1 MKSWIQGMT
10 GLRWLPVILVL
21 AVLYVQSALVI
32 HASSHEFHK
41 HDASCA
47 VYQHADHQQG
57 GWLPASPAHIFSES
71 LAINVAAPIR
81 PTDGLRVVAAYQQ
94 RAPPVLNRIV

>member
-1 MKSWIQGMT
+1 MKSWNQGMT
-10 GLRWLPVILVL
+10 GLRWLPVMLVL
-21 AVLYVQSALVI
+21 AVLYTQSALVI

-57 GWLPASPAHIFSES
+57 GWLPASPALLFSES
-71 LAINVAAPIR
+71 LAIQEPAPIR
-81 PTDGLRVVAAYQQ
+81 SADGLRVVAPYQQ
-94 RAPPVLNRIV
+94 RAPPVLNWIV